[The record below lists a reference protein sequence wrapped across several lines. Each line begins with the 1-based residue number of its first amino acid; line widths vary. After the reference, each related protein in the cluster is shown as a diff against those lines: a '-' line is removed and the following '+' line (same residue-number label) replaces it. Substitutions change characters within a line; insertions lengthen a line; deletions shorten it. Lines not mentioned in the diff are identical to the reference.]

1 MVLFR
6 FSMSR
11 PILLVPG
18 DGRVELRGEILRPGP
33 APLKIDL
40 WRHVRHPPP
49 ELVHVTTIKGI
60 HEHRGP
66 AWNAGDADSL
76 IGKVLTWIWDCS
88 ALPSSEE
95 GWQVRVDVQQDGRS
109 VPGYP
114 AEYSGPLPNH
124 RPLSLLRITEPVKA
138 AR

>member
-1 MVLFR
+1 
-6 FSMSR
+6 MSR

-18 DGRVELRGEILRPGP
+18 DGRVDLFGEILRPGP

-49 ELVHVTTIKGI
+49 ELVHVTTIKAA
-60 HEHRGP
+60 HERSGTQ
-66 AWNAGDADSL
+66 WRAGGADSL

-88 ALPSSEE
+88 QLPPSQA
-95 GWQVRVDVQQDGRS
+95 GWKVRVDVQQDGRS

-114 AEYSGPLPNH
+114 VEYDGPLPQR
-124 RPLSLLRITEPVKA
+124 RPLSVLRITEPVRA
-138 AR
+138 VR